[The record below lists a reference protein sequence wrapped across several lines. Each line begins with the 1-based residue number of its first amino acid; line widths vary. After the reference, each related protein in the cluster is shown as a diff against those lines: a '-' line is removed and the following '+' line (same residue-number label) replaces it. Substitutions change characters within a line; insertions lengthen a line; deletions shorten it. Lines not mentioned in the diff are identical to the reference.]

1 MYVYILEGHWDAR
14 HVRPLTFNTHIFCQ
28 CNSIRVNGS
37 RADGGEGPRGPCYL
51 LQTVMNES
59 RKRRPNSICM
69 FTSSSSAASSSL
81 RCALSD
87 VDVYD
92 VSLRSKY
99 IAYTYKNLPQCCCSV
114 HANNLSCIQRFRG
127 ACAFNEKKKTTDG
140 LSYGR
145 AGNPNPTYFS
155 VRPYKK
161 SVQFMLNKLI
171 CLSVCQYI
179 LFLKRKLNKK
189 LRDKNTS
196 SF

>member
-1 MYVYILEGHWDAR
+1 MQQ
-14 HVRPLTFNTHIFCQ
+14 HVDSI
-28 CNSIRVNGS
+28 IRVNGS

-51 LQTVMNES
+51 LQTES

-81 RCALSD
+81 PCALSD

-92 VSLRSKY
+92 VSLRSNY
-99 IAYTYKNLPQCCCSV
+99 LVHRIHLPQCCCSV

-127 ACAFNEKKKTTDG
+127 ACAFNAKKNTDG

-155 VRPYKK
+155 VRPHYQKCHI
-161 SVQFMLNKLI
+161 SSIHVWLI
-171 CLSVCQYI
+171 W
-179 LFLKRKLNKK
+179 
-189 LRDKNTS
+189 
-196 SF
+196 

>member
-1 MYVYILEGHWDAR
+1 
-14 HVRPLTFNTHIFCQ
+14 
-28 CNSIRVNGS
+28 
-37 RADGGEGPRGPCYL
+37 
-51 LQTVMNES
+51 MNES

-127 ACAFNEKKKTTDG
+127 ACAFNGKKKTTDG

-179 LFLKRKLNKK
+179 LFLNNYSHFNKI
-189 LRDKNTS
+189 LLPALTVCTWSLVAAVMIIRIRVS
-196 SF
+196 L

>member
-1 MYVYILEGHWDAR
+1 MQQHADSI
-14 HVRPLTFNTHIFCQ
+14 
-28 CNSIRVNGS
+28 IRVNGS
-37 RADGGEGPRGPCYL
+37 RADGGEGPRGPRYL

-81 RCALSD
+81 PCALSD

-92 VSLRSKY
+92 VSLRSNY
-99 IAYTYKNLPQCCCSV
+99 LVHRIHLPQCCCSV

-127 ACAFNEKKKTTDG
+127 ACAFNAKKNTDG

-155 VRPYKK
+155 VRP
-161 SVQFMLNKLI
+161 SSINFLDHVTVLQKLYP
-171 CLSVCQYI
+171 QI
-179 LFLKRKLNKK
+179 LPPSLIL
-189 LRDKNTS
+189 
-196 SF
+196 

>member
-1 MYVYILEGHWDAR
+1 MSVQQHADSI
-14 HVRPLTFNTHIFCQ
+14 
-28 CNSIRVNGS
+28 IRVNGS

-81 RCALSD
+81 PCALFD

-127 ACAFNEKKKTTDG
+127 ACAFNGKKTTHG
-140 LSYGR
+140 WPELR
-145 AGNPNPTYFS
+145 AGGKPQS
-155 VRPYKK
+155 H
-161 SVQFMLNKLI
+161 
-171 CLSVCQYI
+171 
-179 LFLKRKLNKK
+179 LF
-189 LRDKNTS
+189 
-196 SF
+196 FGAA